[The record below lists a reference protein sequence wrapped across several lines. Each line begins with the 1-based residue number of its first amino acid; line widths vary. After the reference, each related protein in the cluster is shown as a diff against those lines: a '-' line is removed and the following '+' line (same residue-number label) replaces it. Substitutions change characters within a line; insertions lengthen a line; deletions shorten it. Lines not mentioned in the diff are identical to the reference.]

1 MRAARKMRDQGRS
14 SFKPLSRLE
23 ERWQDEA
30 RFIKSWF
37 DKPLV
42 TGAISP
48 SGPALAKMMAR
59 YVDPRGQGPIVE
71 LGPGTGPVTQALIER
86 GVAEER
92 LVLVE
97 YDPDFCA
104 LLAKKFPK
112 ARVIQGDAYGF
123 FDSLEAVRG
132 AAAIVSS
139 LPLFTKPEDK
149 RIALVEKALELSAE
163 NAPFIQ
169 FTYAVVS
176 PLPLH
181 EARVEAHVS
190 PRVWLN
196 VPPARVWVYRTVRG
210 PVFRPRKVDL
220 VDVVKVRSR
229 FVRREINASRARLEL
244 KIAQEAGKLRRDPRL
259 KPALDFFEK
268 IGEAMEAPR
277 ENKRGKS
284 KPRRRDH

>member
-1 MRAARKMRDQGRS
+1 MPRTSGPRS
-14 SFKPLSRLE
+14 RKPLSRLE

-48 SGPALAKMMAR
+48 SSPALAKMMAR
-59 YVDPRGQGPIVE
+59 YVDPRADGLVVE

-86 GVAEER
+86 GVAEDR

-112 ARVIQGDAYGF
+112 ARIVQGDAYGF
-123 FDSLEAVRG
+123 FESEQAVEG

-139 LPLFTKPEDK
+139 LPLFTKPEER
-149 RIALVEKALELSAE
+149 RIVLVEKALERAAGH
-163 NAPFIQ
+163 APFIQ
-169 FTYAVVS
+169 FTYAVMS
-176 PLPLH
+176 PLPLD

-196 VPPARVWVYRTVRG
+196 VPPARVWVYRSMRG
-210 PVFRPRKVDL
+210 PMFRRKKNDL
-220 VDVVKVRSR
+220 ADAVKIGTR
-229 FVRREINASRARLEL
+229 FVRREINASRARLEM
-244 KIAQEAGKLRRDPRL
+244 KIAHEAGRLRHDPRL
-259 KPALDFFEK
+259 KPALDFFAK
-268 IGEAMEAPR
+268 VGEAMESPR

-284 KPRRRDH
+284 KPRRFDH

>member
-1 MRAARKMRDQGRS
+1 MVRDSGRS
-14 SFKPLSRLE
+14 RSKSLSRLE

-48 SGPALAKMMAR
+48 SSPALAKMMAR
-59 YVDPRGQGPIVE
+59 YVDPRSIGPIVE
-71 LGPGTGPVTQALIER
+71 LGPGTGPVTQALLER

-97 YDPDFCA
+97 YDPDFCD
-104 LLAKKFPK
+104 LLARKFPK
-112 ARVIQGDAYGF
+112 ARIIQGDAYRF
-123 FDSLEAVRG
+123 FETDEAVAG

-139 LPLFTKPEDK
+139 LPLFTKPEET
-149 RIALVEKALELSAE
+149 RISLVEKALERADDD
-163 NAPFIQ
+163 APFIQ

-176 PLPLH
+176 PLPLD

-196 VPPARVWVYRTVRG
+196 VPPARVWVYRSMRG
-210 PVFRPRKVDL
+210 PMFRRKKNDL
-220 VDVVKVRSR
+220 ADTVKIGTR
-229 FVRREINASRARLEL
+229 FVRREFNASRARLEM
-244 KIAQEAGKLRRDPRL
+244 KIAQEAGRLRHDPRL

-277 ENKRGKS
+277 ENKRRKT
-284 KPRRRDH
+284 KPRRDH

>member
-1 MRAARKMRDQGRS
+1 MVRDSGRS
-14 SFKPLSRLE
+14 RSKSLSRLE

-48 SGPALAKMMAR
+48 SSPALAKMMAR
-59 YVDPRGQGPIVE
+59 YVDPRSIGPIVE
-71 LGPGTGPVTQALIER
+71 LGPGTGPVTQALLER

-97 YDPDFCA
+97 YDPDFCD
-104 LLAKKFPK
+104 LLARKFPK
-112 ARVIQGDAYGF
+112 ARIIQGDAYRF
-123 FDSLEAVRG
+123 FETDDAVAG

-139 LPLFTKPEDK
+139 LPLFTKPEET
-149 RIALVEKALELSAE
+149 RISLVEKALEQADDD
-163 NAPFIQ
+163 APFIQ

-176 PLPLH
+176 PLPLD

-196 VPPARVWVYRTVRG
+196 VPPARVWVYRSMRG
-210 PVFRPRKVDL
+210 PMFRRKKNDL
-220 VDVVKVRSR
+220 ADTVKIGTR
-229 FVRREINASRARLEL
+229 FVRREFNASRARLEM
-244 KIAQEAGKLRRDPRL
+244 KIAQEAGRLRHDPRL

-277 ENKRGKS
+277 ENKQRKT
-284 KPRRRDH
+284 KPRRDH

>member
-1 MRAARKMRDQGRS
+1 MVRDSGRS
-14 SFKPLSRLE
+14 RSKSLSRLE

-48 SGPALAKMMAR
+48 SSPALAKMMAR
-59 YVDPRGQGPIVE
+59 YVDPRSIGPIVE
-71 LGPGTGPVTQALIER
+71 LGPGTGPVTQALLER

-97 YDPDFCA
+97 YDPDFCD
-104 LLAKKFPK
+104 LLARKFPK
-112 ARVIQGDAYGF
+112 ARIVQGDAYRF
-123 FDSLEAVRG
+123 FETDEAVAG

-139 LPLFTKPEDK
+139 LPLFTKPEET
-149 RIALVEKALELSAE
+149 RISLVEKALERADE
-163 NAPFIQ
+163 DAPFIQ

-176 PLPLH
+176 PLPLD

-196 VPPARVWVYRTVRG
+196 VPPARVWVYRSMRG
-210 PVFRPRKVDL
+210 PMFRRKKNDL
-220 VDVVKVRSR
+220 ADTVKIGTR
-229 FVRREINASRARLEL
+229 FVRREFNASRARLEM
-244 KIAQEAGKLRRDPRL
+244 KIAQEAGRLRHDPRL

-277 ENKRGKS
+277 ENKRRKT
-284 KPRRRDH
+284 KPRRDH

>member
-1 MRAARKMRDQGRS
+1 MRERDLRS
-14 SFKPLSRLE
+14 PKKLSRLE

-30 RFIKSWF
+30 RFIKAWF

-48 SGPALAKMMAR
+48 SSPALAKMMAR
-59 YVDPRGQGPIVE
+59 YVDPRSDGPIVE

-97 YDPDFCA
+97 YDPEFCA
-104 LLAKKFPK
+104 LLARKFPR
-112 ARVIQGDAYGF
+112 AHIVQGDAYGF
-123 FDSLEAVRG
+123 FDDGAALAG

-139 LPLFTKPEDK
+139 LPLFTKPEER
-149 RIALVEKALELSAE
+149 RIALVENALAKAADH
-163 NAPFIQ
+163 APFIQ

-176 PLPLH
+176 PLPLD

-196 VPPARVWVYRTVRG
+196 VPPARVWVYRSMRG
-210 PVFRPRKVDL
+210 PMFRRKKTDIA
-220 VDVVKVRSR
+220 DAVKIGTR
-229 FVRREINASRARLEL
+229 FVRREFNASRARLEI
-244 KIAQEAGKLRRDPRL
+244 KITEEARRLRRDPRL
-259 KPALDFFEK
+259 KPALDFFSK
-268 IGEAMEAPR
+268 VGEAMELPR
-277 ENKRGKS
+277 ENKRGAK

>member
-1 MRAARKMRDQGRS
+1 MVGDSGRS
-14 SFKPLSRLE
+14 RSKSLSRLE

-48 SGPALAKMMAR
+48 SSPALAKMMAR
-59 YVDPRGQGPIVE
+59 YVDPRSIGPIVE
-71 LGPGTGPVTQALIER
+71 LGPGTGPVTQALLER

-97 YDPDFCA
+97 YDPDFCD
-104 LLAKKFPK
+104 LLARKFPK
-112 ARVIQGDAYGF
+112 ARIIQGDAYRF
-123 FDSLEAVRG
+123 FETDDAVAG

-139 LPLFTKPEDK
+139 LPLFTKPEET
-149 RIALVEKALELSAE
+149 RISLVEKALEQADDD
-163 NAPFIQ
+163 APFIQ

-176 PLPLH
+176 PLPLD

-196 VPPARVWVYRTVRG
+196 VPPARVWVYRSMRG
-210 PVFRPRKVDL
+210 PMFRRKKNDL
-220 VDVVKVRSR
+220 ADTVKIGTR
-229 FVRREINASRARLEL
+229 FVRREFNASRARLEM
-244 KIAQEAGKLRRDPRL
+244 KIAQEAGRLRHDPRL

-277 ENKRGKS
+277 ENKQRKT
-284 KPRRRDH
+284 KPRRDH

>member
-1 MRAARKMRDQGRS
+1 MVRDSGRS
-14 SFKPLSRLE
+14 RSKSLSRLE

-48 SGPALAKMMAR
+48 SSPALAKMMAR
-59 YVDPRGQGPIVE
+59 YVDPRSIGPIVE
-71 LGPGTGPVTQALIER
+71 LGPGTGPVTQALLER

-97 YDPDFCA
+97 YDPDFCD
-104 LLAKKFPK
+104 LLARKFPK
-112 ARVIQGDAYGF
+112 ARIIQGDAYRF
-123 FDSLEAVRG
+123 FETDDTVAG

-139 LPLFTKPEDK
+139 LPLFTKPEET
-149 RIALVEKALELSAE
+149 RISLVEKALERADDD
-163 NAPFIQ
+163 APFIQ

-176 PLPLH
+176 PLPLD

-196 VPPARVWVYRTVRG
+196 VPPARVWVYRSMRG
-210 PVFRPRKVDL
+210 PMFRRKKNDL
-220 VDVVKVRSR
+220 ADTVKIGTR
-229 FVRREINASRARLEL
+229 FVRREFNASRARLEM
-244 KIAQEAGKLRRDPRL
+244 KIAQEAGRLRHDPRL

-277 ENKRGKS
+277 ENKRRKT
-284 KPRRRDH
+284 KPRRDH

>member
-1 MRAARKMRDQGRS
+1 MVRDSGRS
-14 SFKPLSRLE
+14 RSKSLSRLE

-48 SGPALAKMMAR
+48 SSPALAKMMAR
-59 YVDPRGQGPIVE
+59 YVDPRSIGPIVE
-71 LGPGTGPVTQALIER
+71 LGPGTGPVTQALLER

-97 YDPDFCA
+97 YDPDFCD
-104 LLAKKFPK
+104 LLARKFPK
-112 ARVIQGDAYGF
+112 ARIIQGDAYRF
-123 FDSLEAVRG
+123 FETDDAVAG

-139 LPLFTKPEDK
+139 LPLFTKPEET
-149 RIALVEKALELSAE
+149 RISLVEKALERADDD
-163 NAPFIQ
+163 APFIQ

-176 PLPLH
+176 PLPLD

-196 VPPARVWVYRTVRG
+196 VPPARVWVYRSMRG
-210 PVFRPRKVDL
+210 PMFRRKKNDL
-220 VDVVKVRSR
+220 ADTVKIGTR
-229 FVRREINASRARLEL
+229 FVRREFNASRARLEM
-244 KIAQEAGKLRRDPRL
+244 KIAQEAGRLRHNPRL

-277 ENKRGKS
+277 ENKRRKT
-284 KPRRRDH
+284 KPRRDH

>member
-1 MRAARKMRDQGRS
+1 MPRTSGPRS
-14 SFKPLSRLE
+14 RKPLSRLE

-48 SGPALAKMMAR
+48 SSPALSKMMAR
-59 YVDPRGQGPIVE
+59 YVDPRDGGPVVE

-86 GVAEER
+86 GVAEDR

-112 ARVIQGDAYGF
+112 ARIVQGDAYGF
-123 FDSLEAVRG
+123 FESEQAVEG

-139 LPLFTKPEDK
+139 LPLFTKPEER
-149 RIALVEKALELSAE
+149 RIALVEKALERAADH
-163 NAPFIQ
+163 APFIQ
-169 FTYAVVS
+169 FTYAVMS
-176 PLPLH
+176 PLPLD

-196 VPPARVWVYRTVRG
+196 VPPARVWVYRSMRG
-210 PVFRPRKVDL
+210 PMFRRKKNDL
-220 VDVVKVRSR
+220 ADAVKIGTR
-229 FVRREINASRARLEL
+229 FVRREINASRARLEM
-244 KIAQEAGKLRRDPRL
+244 KIAHEAGRLRHDPRL
-259 KPALDFFEK
+259 KPALDFFAK
-268 IGEAMEAPR
+268 VGEAMESPR

-284 KPRRRDH
+284 KPRRFDH

>member
-1 MRAARKMRDQGRS
+1 MVRDSGRS
-14 SFKPLSRLE
+14 RSKSLSRLE

-48 SGPALAKMMAR
+48 SSPALAKMMAR
-59 YVDPRGQGPIVE
+59 YVDPRSIGPIVE
-71 LGPGTGPVTQALIER
+71 LGPGTGPVTQALLER

-97 YDPDFCA
+97 YDPDFCD
-104 LLAKKFPK
+104 LLARKFPK
-112 ARVIQGDAYGF
+112 ARIIQGDAYRF
-123 FDSLEAVRG
+123 FETDDAVAG

-139 LPLFTKPEDK
+139 LPLFTKPEET
-149 RIALVEKALELSAE
+149 RISLVEKALERADDD
-163 NAPFIQ
+163 APFIQ

-176 PLPLH
+176 PLPLD

-196 VPPARVWVYRTVRG
+196 VPPARVWVYRSMRG
-210 PVFRPRKVDL
+210 PMFRRKKNDL
-220 VDVVKVRSR
+220 ADTVKIGTR
-229 FVRREINASRARLEL
+229 FVRREFNASRARLEM
-244 KIAQEAGKLRRDPRL
+244 KIAQEAGRLRHDPRL

-277 ENKRGKS
+277 ENKRRKT
-284 KPRRRDH
+284 KPRRDH

>member
-1 MRAARKMRDQGRS
+1 MVRDSGRS
-14 SFKPLSRLE
+14 RSKSLSRLE

-48 SGPALAKMMAR
+48 SSPALAKMMAR
-59 YVDPRGQGPIVE
+59 YVDPRSIGPIVE
-71 LGPGTGPVTQALIER
+71 LGPGTGPVTQALLER

-97 YDPDFCA
+97 YDPDFCD
-104 LLAKKFPK
+104 LLARKFPK
-112 ARVIQGDAYGF
+112 ARIIQGDAYRF
-123 FDSLEAVRG
+123 FETDDTVAG

-139 LPLFTKPEDK
+139 LPLFTKPEET
-149 RIALVEKALELSAE
+149 RISLVEKALERADDD
-163 NAPFIQ
+163 APFIQ

-176 PLPLH
+176 PLPLD

-196 VPPARVWVYRTVRG
+196 VPPARVWVYRSMRG
-210 PVFRPRKVDL
+210 PMFRRKKNDL
-220 VDVVKVRSR
+220 ADTVKIGTR
-229 FVRREINASRARLEL
+229 FVRREFNASRARLEM
-244 KIAQEAGKLRRDPRL
+244 KIAQEAGRLRHNPRL

-277 ENKRGKS
+277 ENKRRKT
-284 KPRRRDH
+284 KPRRDH

>member
-1 MRAARKMRDQGRS
+1 MVGDSGRS
-14 SFKPLSRLE
+14 RSKSLSRLE

-48 SGPALAKMMAR
+48 SSPALAKMMAR
-59 YVDPRGQGPIVE
+59 YVDPRSIGPIVE
-71 LGPGTGPVTQALIER
+71 LGPGTGPVTQALLER

-97 YDPDFCA
+97 YDPDFCD
-104 LLAKKFPK
+104 LLARKFPK
-112 ARVIQGDAYGF
+112 ARIIQGDAYRF
-123 FDSLEAVRG
+123 FETDDAVAG

-139 LPLFTKPEDK
+139 LPLFTKPEET
-149 RIALVEKALELSAE
+149 RISLVEKALERADDD
-163 NAPFIQ
+163 APFIQ

-176 PLPLH
+176 PLPLD

-196 VPPARVWVYRTVRG
+196 VPPARVWVYRSMRG
-210 PVFRPRKVDL
+210 PMFRRKKNDL
-220 VDVVKVRSR
+220 ADTVKIGTR
-229 FVRREINASRARLEL
+229 FVRREFNASRARLEM
-244 KIAQEAGKLRRDPRL
+244 KIAQEAGRLRHNPRL

-277 ENKRGKS
+277 ENKRRKT
-284 KPRRRDH
+284 KPRRDH

>member
-1 MRAARKMRDQGRS
+1 MVGNSGRS
-14 SFKPLSRLE
+14 RSKSLSRLE

-48 SGPALAKMMAR
+48 SSPALAKMMAR
-59 YVDPRGQGPIVE
+59 YVDPLSVGPIIE
-71 LGPGTGPVTQALIER
+71 LGPGTGPVTQALLER

-97 YDPDFCA
+97 YDPVFCEM
-104 LLAKKFPK
+104 LARKFPK
-112 ARVIQGDAYGF
+112 ARIVQGDAYGF
-123 FDSLEAVRG
+123 FETAGAIPG

-139 LPLFTKPEDK
+139 LPLFTKTEER
-149 RIALVEKALELSAE
+149 RIALVEKALELAQDD
-163 NAPFIQ
+163 APFIQ
-169 FTYAVVS
+169 FTYAVMS
-176 PLPLH
+176 PLPLD

-196 VPPARVWVYRTVRG
+196 VPPARVWVYRPMRG
-210 PVFRPRKVDL
+210 PMFRRKKNDL
-220 VDVVKVRSR
+220 ADTVKIGTR
-229 FVRREINASRARLEL
+229 FVRREFNASRARLEM
-244 KIAQEAGKLRRDPRL
+244 KIAQGAGRLRHNPRL

-268 IGEAMEAPR
+268 IGEVMESPR
-277 ENKRGKS
+277 INKRHRKS
-284 KPRRRDH
+284 KPRRDH

>member
-1 MRAARKMRDQGRS
+1 MVRDSGRS
-14 SFKPLSRLE
+14 RSKSLSRLE

-48 SGPALAKMMAR
+48 SSPALAKMMAR
-59 YVDPRGQGPIVE
+59 YVDPRSIGPIVE
-71 LGPGTGPVTQALIER
+71 LGPGTGPVTQALLER

-97 YDPDFCA
+97 YDPDFCD
-104 LLAKKFPK
+104 LLARKFPK
-112 ARVIQGDAYGF
+112 ARIIQGDAYRF
-123 FDSLEAVRG
+123 FETDEAVAG

-139 LPLFTKPEDK
+139 LPLFTKPEET
-149 RIALVEKALELSAE
+149 RISLVEKALERADDD
-163 NAPFIQ
+163 APFIQ
-169 FTYAVVS
+169 FTYALVS
-176 PLPLH
+176 PLPLD

-196 VPPARVWVYRTVRG
+196 VPPARVWVYRSMRG
-210 PVFRPRKVDL
+210 PMFRRKKNDL
-220 VDVVKVRSR
+220 ADTVKIGTR
-229 FVRREINASRARLEL
+229 FVRREFNAGRARLEM
-244 KIAQEAGKLRRDPRL
+244 KIAQEAGRLRHDPRL

-277 ENKRGKS
+277 ENKRRKT
-284 KPRRRDH
+284 KPRRDH

>member
-1 MRAARKMRDQGRS
+1 MMRESGHRS
-14 SFKPLSRLE
+14 PKKLSRLE

-48 SGPALAKMMAR
+48 SSPALSKMMAR
-59 YVDPRGQGPIVE
+59 YVDPRADGPIVE

-97 YDPDFCA
+97 YDPEFCE
-104 LLAKKFPK
+104 LLARKFPR

-123 FDSLEAVRG
+123 FESGQAVPG
-132 AAAIVSS
+132 ASAIVSS
-139 LPLFTKPEDK
+139 LPLFTKPEQH
-149 RIALVEKALELSAE
+149 RIALVETALEKAADH
-163 NAPFIQ
+163 APFIQ

-176 PLPLH
+176 PLPLD

-196 VPPARVWVYRTVRG
+196 VPPARVWVYRSMRG
-210 PVFRPRKVDL
+210 PMFRRKKNDL
-220 VDVVKVRSR
+220 ADTVKIGTR
-229 FVRREINASRARLEL
+229 FVRREINAGRARLEM
-244 KIAQEAGKLRRDPRL
+244 KIAEEAGRLRHDPRL
-259 KPALDFFEK
+259 KPALDFFAK
-268 IGEAMEAPR
+268 VGEAMESPR
-277 ENKRGKS
+277 ENKRVKKPKS
-284 KPRRRDH
+284 RRLDH

>member
-1 MRAARKMRDQGRS
+1 MVRDSGRS
-14 SFKPLSRLE
+14 RSKSLSRLE

-48 SGPALAKMMAR
+48 SSPALAKMMAR
-59 YVDPRGQGPIVE
+59 YVDPRSIGPIVE
-71 LGPGTGPVTQALIER
+71 LGPGTGPVTQALLER

-97 YDPDFCA
+97 YDPDFCD
-104 LLAKKFPK
+104 LLARKFPK
-112 ARVIQGDAYGF
+112 ARIIQGDAYRF
-123 FDSLEAVRG
+123 FETDDTVAG

-139 LPLFTKPEDK
+139 LPLFTKPEET
-149 RIALVEKALELSAE
+149 RISLVEKALEQADDD
-163 NAPFIQ
+163 APFIQ

-176 PLPLH
+176 PLPLD

-196 VPPARVWVYRTVRG
+196 VPPARVWVYRSMRG
-210 PVFRPRKVDL
+210 PMFRRKKNDL
-220 VDVVKVRSR
+220 ADTVKIGTR
-229 FVRREINASRARLEL
+229 FVRREFNASRARLEM
-244 KIAQEAGKLRRDPRL
+244 KIAQEAGRLRHNPRL
-259 KPALDFFEK
+259 KPAIDFFEK

-277 ENKRGKS
+277 ENKRRKT
-284 KPRRRDH
+284 KPRRDH

>member
-1 MRAARKMRDQGRS
+1 MVGDSGRS
-14 SFKPLSRLE
+14 RSKSLSRLE

-48 SGPALAKMMAR
+48 SSPALAKMMAR
-59 YVDPRGQGPIVE
+59 YVDPRSIGPIVE
-71 LGPGTGPVTQALIER
+71 LGPGTGPVTQALLER

-97 YDPDFCA
+97 YDPDFCD
-104 LLAKKFPK
+104 LLARKFPK
-112 ARVIQGDAYGF
+112 ARIIQGDAYRF
-123 FDSLEAVRG
+123 FETDDTVAG

-139 LPLFTKPEDK
+139 LPLFTKPEET
-149 RIALVEKALELSAE
+149 RISLVEKALERADDD
-163 NAPFIQ
+163 APFIQ

-176 PLPLH
+176 PLPLD

-196 VPPARVWVYRTVRG
+196 VPPARVWVYRSMRG
-210 PVFRPRKVDL
+210 PMFRRKKNDL
-220 VDVVKVRSR
+220 ADTVKIGTR
-229 FVRREINASRARLEL
+229 FVRREFNASRARLEM
-244 KIAQEAGKLRRDPRL
+244 KIAQEAGRLRHDPRL

-277 ENKRGKS
+277 ENKRRKT
-284 KPRRRDH
+284 KPRRDH

>member
-1 MRAARKMRDQGRS
+1 MVRDSGRS
-14 SFKPLSRLE
+14 RSKSLSRLE

-48 SGPALAKMMAR
+48 SSPALAKMMAR
-59 YVDPRGQGPIVE
+59 YVDPRSIGPIVE
-71 LGPGTGPVTQALIER
+71 LGPGTGPVTQALLER

-97 YDPDFCA
+97 YDPDFCD
-104 LLAKKFPK
+104 LLARKFPK
-112 ARVIQGDAYGF
+112 ARIVQGDAYRF
-123 FDSLEAVRG
+123 FETDEAVAG

-139 LPLFTKPEDK
+139 LPLFTKPEET
-149 RIALVEKALELSAE
+149 RISLVEKALERADDD
-163 NAPFIQ
+163 APFIQ

-176 PLPLH
+176 PLPLD

-196 VPPARVWVYRTVRG
+196 VPPARVWVYRSMRG
-210 PVFRPRKVDL
+210 PMFRRKKNDL
-220 VDVVKVRSR
+220 ADTVKIGTR
-229 FVRREINASRARLEL
+229 FVRREFNASRARLEM
-244 KIAQEAGKLRRDPRL
+244 KIAQEAGRLRHDPRL

-277 ENKRGKS
+277 ENKRRKT
-284 KPRRRDH
+284 KPRRDH

>member
-1 MRAARKMRDQGRS
+1 MVRDSGRS
-14 SFKPLSRLE
+14 RSKSLSRLE

-48 SGPALAKMMAR
+48 SSPALAKMMAR
-59 YVDPRGQGPIVE
+59 YVDPRSIGPIVE
-71 LGPGTGPVTQALIER
+71 LGPGTGPVTQALLER

-97 YDPDFCA
+97 YDPDFCD
-104 LLAKKFPK
+104 LLARKFPK
-112 ARVIQGDAYGF
+112 ARIIQGDAYRF
-123 FDSLEAVRG
+123 FETDETVAG

-139 LPLFTKPEDK
+139 LPLFTKPEET
-149 RIALVEKALELSAE
+149 RISLVEKALEQADDD
-163 NAPFIQ
+163 APFIQ

-176 PLPLH
+176 PLPLD

-196 VPPARVWVYRTVRG
+196 VPPARVWVYRSMRG
-210 PVFRPRKVDL
+210 PMFRRKKNDL
-220 VDVVKVRSR
+220 ADTVKIGTR
-229 FVRREINASRARLEL
+229 FVRREFNASRARLEM
-244 KIAQEAGKLRRDPRL
+244 KIAQEAGRLRHDPRL

-277 ENKRGKS
+277 ENKRRKT
-284 KPRRRDH
+284 KPRRDH

>member
-1 MRAARKMRDQGRS
+1 MVRDSGRS
-14 SFKPLSRLE
+14 RSKSLSRLE

-37 DKPLV
+37 AKPLV
-42 TGAISP
+42 TGALSP
-48 SGPALAKMMAR
+48 SSPALAKMMAR
-59 YVDPRGQGPIVE
+59 YVDPRSIGPIVE
-71 LGPGTGPVTQALIER
+71 LGPGTGPVTQALLER

-97 YDPDFCA
+97 YDPDFCD
-104 LLAKKFPK
+104 LLARKFPK
-112 ARVIQGDAYGF
+112 ARIIQGDAYRF
-123 FDSLEAVRG
+123 FETDDAVAG

-139 LPLFTKPEDK
+139 LPLFTKPEET
-149 RIALVEKALELSAE
+149 RISLVEKALEQADDD
-163 NAPFIQ
+163 APFIQ

-176 PLPLH
+176 PLPLD

-196 VPPARVWVYRTVRG
+196 VPPARVWVYRSMRG
-210 PVFRPRKVDL
+210 PMFRRKKNDL
-220 VDVVKVRSR
+220 ADTVKIGTR
-229 FVRREINASRARLEL
+229 FVRREFNASRARLEM
-244 KIAQEAGKLRRDPRL
+244 KIAQEAGRLRHDPRL

-277 ENKRGKS
+277 ENKRRKT
-284 KPRRRDH
+284 KPRRDH

>member
-1 MRAARKMRDQGRS
+1 MVGDSGRS
-14 SFKPLSRLE
+14 RSKSLSRLE

-48 SGPALAKMMAR
+48 SSPALAKMMAR
-59 YVDPRGQGPIVE
+59 YVDPRSIGPIVE
-71 LGPGTGPVTQALIER
+71 LGPGTGPVTQALLER

-97 YDPDFCA
+97 YDPDFCD
-104 LLAKKFPK
+104 LLARKFPK
-112 ARVIQGDAYGF
+112 ARIIQGDAYRF
-123 FDSLEAVRG
+123 FETDDAVAG

-139 LPLFTKPEDK
+139 LPLFTKPEET
-149 RIALVEKALELSAE
+149 RISLVEKALEQADDD
-163 NAPFIQ
+163 APFIQ

-176 PLPLH
+176 PLPLD

-196 VPPARVWVYRTVRG
+196 VPPARVWVYRSMRG
-210 PVFRPRKVDL
+210 PMFRRKKNDL
-220 VDVVKVRSR
+220 ADTVKIGTR
-229 FVRREINASRARLEL
+229 FVRREFNASRARLEM
-244 KIAQEAGKLRRDPRL
+244 KIAQEAGRLRHDPRL

-277 ENKRGKS
+277 ENKRRKT
-284 KPRRRDH
+284 KPRRDH

>member
-1 MRAARKMRDQGRS
+1 MVRERAHRS
-14 SFKPLSRLE
+14 PKKLSRLE

-30 RFIKSWF
+30 RFIKTWF

-48 SGPALAKMMAR
+48 SSPALAKMMAR
-59 YVDPRGQGPIVE
+59 YVDPRGDGPIIE

-97 YDPDFCA
+97 YDPEFCT
-104 LLAKKFPK
+104 LLADKFPK
-112 ARVIQGDAYGF
+112 ARIVQGDAYSF
-123 FDSLEAVRG
+123 FDDAQALSG

-139 LPLFTKPEDK
+139 LPLFTKPEER
-149 RIALVEKALELSAE
+149 RIALVENALAKAADH
-163 NAPFIQ
+163 APFIQ

-176 PLPLH
+176 PLPLD

-196 VPPARVWVYRTVRG
+196 VPPARVWVYRSMRG
-210 PVFRPRKVDL
+210 PMFRRKKNDL
-220 VDVVKVRSR
+220 ADTVKIGTR
-229 FVRREINASRARLEL
+229 FVRREFNASRARLEM
-244 KIAQEAGKLRRDPRL
+244 KITEEASRLRHDPRL
-259 KPALDFFEK
+259 KPALDFFSK
-268 IGEAMEAPR
+268 VGEAMELPR
-277 ENKRGKS
+277 ENKRGAK

>member
-1 MRAARKMRDQGRS
+1 MVRDSGRS
-14 SFKPLSRLE
+14 RSKSLSRLE

-48 SGPALAKMMAR
+48 SSPALAKMMAR
-59 YVDPRGQGPIVE
+59 YVDPRSIGPIVE
-71 LGPGTGPVTQALIER
+71 LGPGTGPVTQALLER

-97 YDPDFCA
+97 YDPDFCD
-104 LLAKKFPK
+104 LLARKFPK
-112 ARVIQGDAYGF
+112 ARIIQGDAYRF
-123 FDSLEAVRG
+123 FETDDAVAG

-139 LPLFTKPEDK
+139 LPLFTKPEET
-149 RIALVEKALELSAE
+149 RISLVEKALEQADDD
-163 NAPFIQ
+163 APFIQ

-176 PLPLH
+176 PLPLD

-196 VPPARVWVYRTVRG
+196 VPPARVWVYRSMRG
-210 PVFRPRKVDL
+210 PMFRHKKNDL
-220 VDVVKVRSR
+220 ADTVKIGTR
-229 FVRREINASRARLEL
+229 FVRREFNASRARLEM
-244 KIAQEAGKLRRDPRL
+244 KIAQEAGRLRHDPRL

-277 ENKRGKS
+277 ENKRRKT
-284 KPRRRDH
+284 KPRRDH